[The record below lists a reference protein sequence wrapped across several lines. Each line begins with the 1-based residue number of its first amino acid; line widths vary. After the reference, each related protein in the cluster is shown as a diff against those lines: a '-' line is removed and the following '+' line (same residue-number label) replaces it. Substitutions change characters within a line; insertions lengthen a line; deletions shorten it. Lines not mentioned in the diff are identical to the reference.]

1 VKNKA
6 DQGNGERNL
15 PSEQERANVSGSGAN
30 NGQPLAARPGG
41 PRRLFIPR
49 NNLIVTASKTLRE
62 RPRAILRVL
71 SRVLG

>member
-1 VKNKA
+1 MNKE
-6 DQGNGERNL
+6 DSSNGERNFL
-15 PSEQERANVSGSGAN
+15 PEKGRARSADSGGN
-30 NGQPLAARPGG
+30 NGQPPTAKTGG

>member
-1 VKNKA
+1 MNKA
-6 DQGNGERNL
+6 DPGSGERNFQ
-15 PSEQERANVSGSGAN
+15 PEKGQANVSGLQGN
-30 NGQPLAARPGG
+30 NDQPIAARPEG

-49 NNLIVTASKTLRE
+49 NNLIVTASKTLRD